1 MTNDLIRR
9 QDALDE
15 AFVLEY
21 AFSHHEAVKL
31 YYEYLKGALEMVPAV
46 DAVEVVRCKDCLRR
60 YSVMCP
66 MRFFDY
72 EDGEYADYTK
82 HNYFCS
88 SGERK
93 TNDD

>member
-1 MTNDLIRR
+1 MADLIDRAVTI
-9 QDALDE
+9 ALFMPRVHNADDIE
-15 AFVLEY
+15 AETVVQY
-21 AFSHHEAVKL
+21 IKDI
-31 YYEYLKGALEMVPAV
+31 PAV